1 MILPFQCGICKE
13 GVADLRSMKSHYMSA
28 HNLIFGRT
36 IKHFELLPDLHDP
49 NNYCKSCE
57 KSYKNIIT
65 FQHHLR
71 TVHLIPK
78 DFLKLQHVP
87 DANLTHPNFRCNS
100 RSETFVD
107 QLKCHDHLK
116 SVHDTSVKA
125 TIKNS
130 GILPV
135 WNDVNNYCRSCGYSF
150 PTKSEYHQHCL
161 SVHRIPLPDP
171 DDPNFHCK
179 ICDKTHR
186 DMIFYKNHCRD
197 EHYMK
202 DLPEI
207 TNIGCGHCSSIFY
220 LEKTYMQHAE
230 RFEKRLQREALSGK
244 ETIKPDFYDPN
255 FHCSACDRNYKS
267 KNSYRSHLRTVHA
280 LILHPK
286 QPRSLTKLK
295 PNVSDPNFY
304 CCACQRKYQTKY
316 KYIHHLKSFH
326 NIEKEYLERF
336 KDASVPKIFAH
347 PLDPNLF
354 NLVMLHLKTPSNE
367 EMSPLKSS

>member
-1 MILPFQCGICKE
+1 MILPFQCSICKE

-28 HNLIFGRT
+28 HNLVFGRT

-107 QLKCHDHLK
+107 QLKWHDHLK

-171 DDPNFHCK
+171 DDPDFYCHVCK
-179 ICDKTHR
+179 KTKKSAKR
-186 DMIFYKNHCRD
+186 YRKHCR
-197 EHYMK
+197 K
-202 DLPEI
+202 V
-207 TNIGCGHCSSIFY
+207 
-220 LEKTYMQHAE
+220 
-230 RFEKRLQREALSGK
+230 
-244 ETIKPDFYDPN
+244 
-255 FHCSACDRNYKS
+255 
-267 KNSYRSHLRTVHA
+267 HLM
-280 LILHPK
+280 
-286 QPRSLTKLK
+286 KLK
-295 PNVSDPNFY
+295 HK
-304 CCACQRKYQTKY
+304 RK
-316 KYIHHLKSFH
+316 IS
-326 NIEKEYLERF
+326 
-336 KDASVPKIFAH
+336 
-347 PLDPNLF
+347 
-354 NLVMLHLKTPSNE
+354 
-367 EMSPLKSS
+367 